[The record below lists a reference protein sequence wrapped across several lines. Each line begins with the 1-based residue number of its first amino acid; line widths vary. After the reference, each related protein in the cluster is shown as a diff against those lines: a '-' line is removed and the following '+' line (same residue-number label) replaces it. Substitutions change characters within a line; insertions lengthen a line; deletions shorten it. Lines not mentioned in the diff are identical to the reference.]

1 MRELQTQK
9 VLSLD
14 TIHYLFGNL
23 NALVD
28 FQRRF
33 LIQMEDMAEKPAQE
47 QRLGLLFVQNEEA
60 FSVYEPYCANYY
72 SAQDLVVQEAPKLQ
86 KLANIL
92 NPTYELP
99 SMLIKPVQRICKYP
113 LLMSELIKSTDKAWP
128 HLAEMEQGLEA
139 IKRVA
144 EKVNETQRKHENV
157 QAVED
162 LKKRIDDGVCF
173 TFIVFYHVL
182 ILIYCIVKLYR
193 ILWITHVARQ
203 AFPYDQGFC
212 TRDVSFSFRAMLIDL
227 QGEQRSCQESPYQIQ
242 YHYQEETTWQS
253 SRTTQCGCTSNPWCP

>member
-1 MRELQTQK
+1 MRELQNHK

-33 LIQMEDMAEKPAQE
+33 LIMVEDMAEKPAQE
-47 QRLGLLFVQNEEA
+47 QRIGLLFVQMEETFA
-60 FSVYEPYCANYY
+60 VYEPYCANYY

-86 KLANIL
+86 KLADIL

-99 SMLIKPVQRICKYP
+99 SFLIKPVQRICKYP
-113 LLMSELIKSTDKAWP
+113 LLMGELVKSTNKNWP
-128 HLAEMEQGLEA
+128 CFAEMNDGLEA

-162 LKKRIDDGVCF
+162 LKKRIDDNVNC
-173 TFIVFYHVL
+173 L
-182 ILIYCIVKLYR
+182 ILF
-193 ILWITHVARQ
+193 AFFERQ
-203 AFPYDQGFC
+203 KKK
-212 TRDVSFSFRAMLIDL
+212 
-227 QGEQRSCQESPYQIQ
+227 ERS
-242 YHYQEETTWQS
+242 
-253 SRTTQCGCTSNPWCP
+253 

>member
-1 MRELQTQK
+1 MRELQNHK

-33 LIQMEDMAEKPAQE
+33 LIMVEDMAEKPAQE
-47 QRLGLLFVQNEEA
+47 QRIGLLFVQMEETFA
-60 FSVYEPYCANYY
+60 VYEPYCANYY

-86 KLANIL
+86 KLADIL

-99 SMLIKPVQRICKYP
+99 SFLIKPVQRICKYP
-113 LLMSELIKSTDKAWP
+113 LLMGELVKSTNKNWP
-128 HLAEMEQGLEA
+128 CFAEMNDGLEA

-144 EKVNETQRKHENV
+144 EKVNETQRKHENI

-162 LKKRIDDGVCF
+162 LRRRVDETQVQKKIRR
-173 TFIVFYHVL
+173 FIIVIVL
-182 ILIYCIVKLYR
+182 WLN
-193 ILWITHVARQ
+193 
-203 AFPYDQGFC
+203 FFC
-212 TRDVSFSFRAMLIDL
+212 S
-227 QGEQRSCQESPYQIQ
+227 Y
-242 YHYQEETTWQS
+242 
-253 SRTTQCGCTSNPWCP
+253 